1 MRKLLDVKVKRGLV
15 LDEWEKADAQNT
27 LDGLRSLAE
36 RQEARRI
43 AAQGKPVADN
53 VTEILPVVRK
63 RKP

>member
-27 LDGLRSLAE
+27 LDGLRSFAE